1 MAEVQREGAVG
12 GGRKRVGWDA
22 GLVVGWGGGGGGVI
36 WVGGGGGGGGG
47 SKYIADRWALVL
59 VVGMEES
66 YKRRWMREN

>member
-12 GGRKRVGWDA
+12 GGRKRVGWD
-22 GLVVGWGGGGGGVI
+22 GGWV
-36 WVGGGGGGGGG
+36 G